1 MNLLRVTNVVAINL
15 FLLLFF
21 RVRCEM
27 VEVVEDSDDGHNF
40 FSAVEVAEAAEVGEL
55 EDDNSSSGSAMVPT
69 SSSARQSDTSR
80 YA

>member
-1 MNLLRVTNVVAINL
+1 MNLLRVTNVVARNL
-15 FLLLFF
+15 FQLLFF
-21 RVRCEM
+21 RVHCEM
-27 VEVVEDSDDGHNF
+27 VEVVEDSDGHNF

-69 SSSARQSDTSR
+69 SSSAQQSDTSR